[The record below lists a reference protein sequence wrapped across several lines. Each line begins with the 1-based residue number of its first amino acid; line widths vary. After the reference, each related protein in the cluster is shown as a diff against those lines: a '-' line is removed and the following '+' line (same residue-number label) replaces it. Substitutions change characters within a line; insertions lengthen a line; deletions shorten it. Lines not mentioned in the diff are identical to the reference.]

1 MRFFFLEKNHTAVV
15 KIDTKLTH
23 LIDISPKKAAPKK
36 LAPRRKG
43 AIVDAKILKRHSAA
57 LTSATEKLIA
67 SRVGHLELLKGNRR
81 EIEKAE
87 REKKE
92 KESKKKK

>member
-1 MRFFFLEKNHTAVV
+1 MVQKALKKKDTASKV
-15 KIDTKLTH
+15 TKVLH
-23 LIDISPKKAAPKK
+23 KSNINFSPKKAAPKK

-43 AIVDAKILKRHSAA
+43 AVTDARILKRHSAA

>member
-1 MRFFFLEKNHTAVV
+1 
-15 KIDTKLTH
+15 
-23 LIDISPKKAAPKK
+23 
-36 LAPRRKG
+36 
-43 AIVDAKILKRHSAA
+43 LKRHSAA

>member
-1 MRFFFLEKNHTAVV
+1 MVQKALKKKDTASKV
-15 KIDTKLTH
+15 TKGNRKA
-23 LIDISPKKAAPKK
+23 PKKAAPKK

-43 AIVDAKILKRHSAA
+43 AVTDAKILKRHSAA